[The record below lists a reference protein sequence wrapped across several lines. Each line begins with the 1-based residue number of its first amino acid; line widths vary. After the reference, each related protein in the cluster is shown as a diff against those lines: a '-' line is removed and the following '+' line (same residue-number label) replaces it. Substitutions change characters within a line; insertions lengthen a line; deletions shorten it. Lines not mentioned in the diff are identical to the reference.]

1 MRITLDII
9 QKELPETSEEDKN
22 PWNVHNIQCYNP
34 LYTNFA
40 TLTENNYKSSCLNLK
55 YFIAN
60 PNQIYSTQFP
70 DEKITTPLFVKS
82 APLIDPIH
90 FLIGKYKDE
99 QHKKTALPQLHSTT
113 DTCMDKILNK
123 HNASYVDC
131 FFNYLSSE
139 TLHKMNNINGIDFYG
154 SYLAVQKKFCF
165 NAYDDIEYL
174 QDSSFFLE
182 NNNKLY
188 ELDDV
193 STPQQGSGNG
203 HSQQKR
209 PKLNIQDETI
219 VLEDSIDIC
228 DNEEETPTSENNDL
242 EVVFDETQI
251 DHDDSSDSDDNSE
264 ICYSSE
270 DDDTR
275 EDKSDEEDDSDDDDE
290 DEDYDSENSD
300 TSEEEFLPLYIYD
313 FPVQMIALE
322 KCDGTLDQQL
332 ESEELEEKE
341 VASALIQVIF
351 TLMLYQDTFE
361 FTHNDLHTN
370 NILYKKTNVTHLY
383 YEHNK
388 QLYKVPTFG
397 RIYKIIDFGRAIF
410 TYNGQRYCSDS
421 FAPKGDA
428 HGQYNTEPYFNGD
441 KPRIEP
447 NYSFDLCR
455 LGCSMYDFVL
465 DSDEP
470 LPKKM
475 TPLQKLVHSWCLD
488 DNGMNVLY
496 KKNGEE
502 RYPNF
507 KLYKMISR
515 LVHKTRPHDQLK
527 NPFFSQFICK
537 GRKPK
542 NINIIGKPL

>member
-9 QKELPETSEEDKN
+9 QKELPETSEEDKS
-22 PWNVHNIQCYNP
+22 PWNVHTIQTYNP
-34 LYTNFA
+34 LYTNFT
-40 TLTENNYKSSCLNLK
+40 TLTEDNYKSSCLNLK
-55 YFIAN
+55 YFMAN
-60 PNQIYSTQFP
+60 PTQIYSTQFP
-70 DEKITTPLFVKS
+70 EDKITTPLFVKS

-99 QHKKTALPQLHSTT
+99 QHKKTALPQLTSTT
-113 DTCMDKILNK
+113 ETCMEKILNK

-139 TLHKMNNINGIDFYG
+139 TLHKMNNSNGIDFYG

-188 ELDDV
+188 ELVND
-193 STPQQGSGNG
+193 STLQQGSGNG
-203 HSQQKR
+203 NSQQKR
-209 PKLNIQDETI
+209 PKLNIQDEI
-219 VLEDSIDIC
+219 IALEDSIDIC
-228 DNEEETPTSENNDL
+228 DDDEDTPIEETNDL

-251 DHDDSSDSDDNSE
+251 DKDDSSDSDDNSE
-264 ICYSSE
+264 VCYSSE
-270 DDDTR
+270 DEEAR
-275 EDKSDEEDDSDDDDE
+275 EHESDEEDESEDEEDEDDDD
-290 DEDYDSENSD
+290 SE
-300 TSEEEFLPLYIYD
+300 TSEEELLPLYIYD

-322 KCDGTLDQQL
+322 KCDGTFDQQL

-428 HGQYNTEPYFNGD
+428 HGQYNTEPYLNDD
-441 KPRIEP
+441 KARIEP

-475 TPLQKLVHSWCLD
+475 TPMQKVVHSWCLD

-507 KLYKMISR
+507 KLYKMIAR
-515 LVHKTRPHDQLK
+515 LVHKSRPHDQLK

-542 NINIIGKPL
+542 NVSIIGKSL